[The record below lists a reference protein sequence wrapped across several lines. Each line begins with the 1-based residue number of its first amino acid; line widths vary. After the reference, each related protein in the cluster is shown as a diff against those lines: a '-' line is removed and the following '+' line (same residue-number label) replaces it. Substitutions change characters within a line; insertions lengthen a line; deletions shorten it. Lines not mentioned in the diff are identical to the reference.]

1 MDDIVWR
8 ALARPRFNLTLLGS
22 LAGVALVL
30 SALGIYGVLAYLVVQ
45 RTREV
50 NIPDALGVRAGDL
63 LRAREA
69 CLSSRSARSVTR
81 RVDFRLSDDS
91 WLMSPFG

>member
-22 LAGVALVL
+22 FAGVALVL
-30 SALGIYGVLAYLVVQ
+30 CALGIYGVLAYLVVQ

-50 NIPDALGVRAGDL
+50 SIRMRLAYEPATCYVPARRALQVDPLVA
-63 LRAREA
+63 LRDE
-69 CLSSRSARSVTR
+69 
-81 RVDFRLSDDS
+81 
-91 WLMSPFG
+91 